1 VTASNPG
8 ADAFAGRDT
17 DSPAFASQNAVAFA
31 FSTSANLF
39 AYEKRCRPAFA
50 VSAGEIAAL
59 PGYGSAGSE
68 ELVKGD
74 EIVGEAGGL
83 APAIRSAVGMEP
95 GHGDIEAFV
104 VPLGRE
110 SKEEH

>member
-1 VTASNPG
+1 VFQSSSGSNP
-8 ADAFAGRDT
+8 
-17 DSPAFASQNAVAFA
+17 
-31 FSTSANLF
+31 F
-39 AYEKRCRPAFA
+39 AYEKRRRLLAFA
-50 VSAGEIAAL
+50 ISAGEIAAL
-59 PGYGSAGSE
+59 PGYRSAGFE
-68 ELVKGD
+68 ELVEGD

-110 SKEEH
+110 SKEED